1 MRMYL
6 GFSRRESRGFLL
18 VVPLLILLYLIP
30 IIYTRILKNIN
41 KDDAYVAYLE
51 QVELVLAQ
59 NTFGTDSLNSFQ
71 SFKYKRNIEQDTLTR
86 FRTYKKP
93 PEPKINAVDFSEADS
108 ILLQVVPGIGEVLA
122 ARIIKYR
129 ESLGGL
135 HQKQQILE
143 VYGVTEEV
151 ANRLFEYF
159 TFSPSIQKMIKVNEL
174 DAAGLAEHPYI
185 NYGHAKV
192 MVAYRNQHGNY
203 SKPEDLLNIKIFNEE
218 WLERLR
224 PYLEFN

>member
-1 MRMYL
+1 MYL

-18 VVPLLILLYLIP
+18 VVPLLVLLYLIP
-30 IIYTRILKNIN
+30 IIYTRIIIDNDNDKH
-41 KDDAYVAYLE
+41 YTAYLE

-59 NTFGTDSLNSFQ
+59 KTIGSEGFNSNQ
-71 SFKYKRNIEQDTLTR
+71 TPKDTNVEQDTLTR
-86 FRTYKKP
+86 FRAYKKP

-122 ARIIKYR
+122 GRIIKYR

-135 HQKQQILE
+135 HKKQQILE

-159 TFSPSIQKMIKVNEL
+159 TFSPSIQKWIKINEL
-174 DAAGLAEHPYI
+174 DVVGLAEHPYI

-192 MVAYRNQHGNY
+192 IVAYREQHGKY
-203 SKPEDLLNIKIFNEE
+203 SNPEDLLKIKIFNEE
-218 WLERLR
+218 WLDRLR
-224 PYLEFN
+224 PYLAFN